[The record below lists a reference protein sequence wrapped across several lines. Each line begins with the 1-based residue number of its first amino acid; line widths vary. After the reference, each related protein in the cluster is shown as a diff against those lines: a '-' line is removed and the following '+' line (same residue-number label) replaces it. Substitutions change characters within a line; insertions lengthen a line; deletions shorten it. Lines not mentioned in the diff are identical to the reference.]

1 MDYEQTIKVLK
12 KFADVDT
19 IKELSDIL
27 DVNYATFNTWATR
40 KEIPLKRIKEFSEKL
55 GIDINLITNPEMD
68 NYKELVKE
76 MKLFFNVKSLEDVA
90 ERLGRERST
99 AIGWRQRK
107 KISSSALVEFN
118 ALKNKQ
124 NNYNIKSTDTILI
137 RYFPDIY
144 ASAGF
149 GNTNENENF
158 QIINVDKTFLTE
170 VLGVPYKTQYDM
182 IKIYGE
188 SMEPFIQNGSFI
200 IIDTTKN
207 SLDKIRNADVV
218 IFRDNDNELFCK
230 RILKNAFD
238 DDIVISSD
246 NFNFGDKKI
255 KKSAL
260 KDYVFVGVVVC
271 SCNAKIFLNQ
281 IERV

>member
-55 GIDINLITNPEMD
+55 GIDMNLITNPEMD

-90 ERLGRERST
+90 ERLGRERSA

-107 KISSSALVEFN
+107 KISSSALVKFN

-124 NNYNIKSTDTILI
+124 NNYNIKSTDTISI

-149 GNTNENENF
+149 GNANENENF
-158 QIINVDKTFLTE
+158 QLINIDKAFLTD

-200 IIDTTKN
+200 IIDTTRN
-207 SLDKIRNADVV
+207 SLDKIRNGDVV
-218 IFRDNDNELFCK
+218 IFRNSNNELFCK

-246 NFNFGDKKI
+246 NFNFGDKKV

-260 KDYVFVGVVVC
+260 KDHVFIGAV
-271 SCNAKIFLNQ
+271 I
-281 IERV
+281 

>member
-55 GIDINLITNPEMD
+55 GIDMNLITNPEMD

-90 ERLGRERST
+90 ERLGRERSA

-107 KISSSALVEFN
+107 KISSSALVKFN

-124 NNYNIKSTDTILI
+124 NNYNIKSTDTISI

-200 IIDTTKN
+200 IIDTTRN
-207 SLDKIRNADVV
+207 SLDKIRNGDVV
-218 IFRDNDNELFCK
+218 IFRNSNNELFCK

-246 NFNFGDKKI
+246 NFNFGDKKV

-260 KDYVFVGVVVC
+260 KDHVFIGAVIC

-281 IERV
+281 IEKM